1 MLSPVLRVVSQE
13 EYMSIFQRVIDHAR
27 YQKIVE
33 KVLNQA
39 EEGDFKSQRLI
50 IEQVQGKPTQRIS
63 LDDSP
68 DPALAQIQKLLA
80 DAGQPVE
87 WKVKEAEVT
96 EVEAE
101 EE

>member
-13 EYMSIFQRVIDHAR
+13 EYMSIFQLVINHAR
-27 YQKIVE
+27 YRKIVE
-33 KVLNQA
+33 KVLLQA

-63 LDDSP
+63 LDDNP

-87 WKVKEAEVT
+87 WKVTEEI
-96 EVEAE
+96 EVEE
-101 EE
+101 E